1 MIHLDNKSILLI
13 SPTFFGYEKSI
24 KQRLSEMAAKVDY
37 FDERPAN
44 TFWSKAFVR
53 INRKLISHRISQYY
67 DSIYKSI
74 RNQVYDYVLVVNVE
88 AMPIS
93 FLKKVREINPYAVL
107 ILYMWDSLSNKKNT
121 VNYLSLFDRVY
132 SFDPEDC
139 KRNCTI
145 SFRPLFFLN
154 EYSKLSHKQNY
165 KYDFSFVGTA
175 HSDRYLLI
183 QKIYNQIQNL
193 GLKSY
198 WYLYLQD
205 LKLFYWNKLTN
216 SSFAKAHLHDFRYK
230 ALSKDKVLDLVE
242 KSRIIIDIQHPN
254 QIGLTMRVIE
264 ILGARRKLVT
274 TNTSI
279 KDYEFYHEDNILVI
293 DRENP
298 IINKEFCNKKYQPLD
313 DCIYYKYSLD
323 GWLEDIF
330 RE

>member
-67 DSIYKSI
+67 DSIYKTI

-93 FLKKVREINPYAVL
+93 FLKKVREINPCAVL

-139 KRNCTI
+139 KINSTI

-254 QIGLTMRVIE
+254 QVGLTMRVIE

-298 IINKEFCNKKYQPLD
+298 IINKEFCYKKYQPLD

-330 RE
+330 RQ